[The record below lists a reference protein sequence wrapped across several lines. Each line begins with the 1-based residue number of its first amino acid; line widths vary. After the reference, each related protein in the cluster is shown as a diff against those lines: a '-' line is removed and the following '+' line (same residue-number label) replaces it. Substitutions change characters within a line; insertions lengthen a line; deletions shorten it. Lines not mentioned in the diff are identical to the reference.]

1 MADEAKLYIRIK
13 GKEYGPMAV
22 EEVKS
27 WIEQNK
33 FKSTDYIRME
43 GMKHWVMAK
52 NLVHLKE
59 YFNAK
64 KEDDRKDAFS
74 SWLTQ
79 VKSGGP
85 PIILTPSGVEDE
97 QSRIAEER
105 KKIEEEAEKLAERE
119 KLLREEI
126 EKEVTKQQEEE
137 FKKLAEERKHLE
149 EERAGLE
156 VAEKEIKKMEAGVK
170 RRRRIPIIVTS
181 IVVVILIAIGSYV
194 FINYY
199 KQTKALKESIARID
213 SIDNQI
219 KDLIAK
225 LEKAGSQEERDKI
238 TDKIDT
244 LKKEREELVKDVES
258 KGGEKPEVKI
268 ETSLGS
274 VSIDDP
280 LSITGEGASDP
291 FRNKE
296 TINSVVRSRMSSIR
310 GAYNAELVSNPSL
323 EGKVVI
329 ALMITPDGSVVKAN
343 VISSS
348 LNSSKLENAIISN
361 IMLAKFP
368 PIVGGVV
375 NVTYPFYFQKK

>member
-137 FKKLAEERKHLE
+137 FKKLAEERKHLD

-170 RRRRIPIIVTS
+170 SRRRIPIIVTS
-181 IVVVILIAIGSYV
+181 IIAVILIAVGTPIL
-194 FINYY
+194 IHYY

-213 SIDNQI
+213 SIDGQI
-219 KDLIAK
+219 KDLMAK
-225 LEKAGSQEERDKI
+225 LEKAGSSEEKEKI
-238 TDKIDT
+238 FEKIDT
-244 LKKEREELVKDVES
+244 LKKEREELVKKVEE
-258 KGGEKPEVKI
+258 KGGTPEVKI

-274 VSIDDP
+274 VTIDDP

-291 FRNKE
+291 FRNKG

-329 ALMITPDGSVVKAN
+329 ALTITPDGSVVKAN

-361 IMLAKFP
+361 VLLAKFP

>member
-1 MADEAKLYIRIK
+1 MVEEVNLYIRVK

-27 WIEQNK
+27 WIEQGK
-33 FKSTDYIRME
+33 FRPTDYIRMK

-52 NLVHLKE
+52 NLVHLKA

-79 VKSGGP
+79 VRSGGP
-85 PIILTPSGVEDE
+85 PIILTPAGVVDE
-97 QSRIAEER
+97 QERIAEER
-105 KKIEEEAEKLAERE
+105 KKVEVEAEKLAERE

-126 EKEVTKQQEEE
+126 EKEITKQQEGE

-149 EERAGLE
+149 EERTGLE
-156 VAEKEIKKMEAGVK
+156 VAEQEIKKMEAVVK
-170 RRRRIPIIVTS
+170 RRRRIPIIVAGI
-181 IVVVILIAIGSYV
+181 IVAVLIAVSTPILIH
-194 FINYY
+194 YY
-199 KQTKALKESIARID
+199 KQTKALNESIARID

-225 LEKAGSQEERDKI
+225 LEKTGSSEEREKI
-238 TDKIDT
+238 FEKIDT
-244 LKKEREELVKDVES
+244 LKKERDELVKKIEE
-258 KGGEKPEVKI
+258 KGGTPEVKI

-274 VSIDDP
+274 VRIDDP
-280 LSITGEGASDP
+280 LSITGEGAGDP
-291 FRNKE
+291 QRSKG
-296 TINSVVRSRMSSIR
+296 TINSIVRSRMGDIR
-310 GAYNAELVSNPSL
+310 NVYNLELRNNTAL

-329 ALMITPDGSVVKAN
+329 SLTITPDGSVVKAN

-348 LNSSKLENAIISN
+348 LINGSKLENAIISN
-361 IMLAKFP
+361 ILLAKFP

-375 NVTYPFYFQKK
+375 TVTYPFYFEKK